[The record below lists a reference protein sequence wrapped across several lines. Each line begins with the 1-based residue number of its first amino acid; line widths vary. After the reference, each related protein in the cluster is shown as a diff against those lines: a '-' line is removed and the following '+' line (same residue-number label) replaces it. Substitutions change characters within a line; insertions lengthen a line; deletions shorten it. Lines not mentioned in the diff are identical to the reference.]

1 MKTQSHPGRTHHQV
15 KLYRIPR
22 VRLALLEM
30 SQNPQNV
37 GGGGKQST
45 TSPQQVHRIMHCP
58 QELQKTD
65 QNVKHQRIPVYIIK
79 SIK

>member
-37 GGGGKQST
+37 GGGGSN
-45 TSPQQVHRIMHCP
+45 PPQVHSKFIGSCTVPKNFRK
-58 QELQKTD
+58 Q
-65 QNVKHQRIPVYIIK
+65 IK
-79 SIK
+79 MLNTREFLFTLLKA